1 MSRGLPRGSRRFT
14 SGVSV
19 SIRDDSWR
27 SRGRS
32 APQEI
37 VKSKPRPAC
46 LPGLARPGL
55 FPGLCN
61 EARERWHGSVLS
73 VIVRDSNNLP
83 LSFFIAFHHRH
94 ISSRPRQNIGAG
106 AKKRVRREKEEESCL
121 FGRDSGQRAR
131 SSKVGLALN
140 FVDSVWPRSVILILE
155 AWSKIG
161 RKMLMPAFWP
171 CDFFFFLFFFENI
184 SSWWV
189 RKDRNH
195 RSKKLR

>member
-1 MSRGLPRGSRRFT
+1 MTR
-14 SGVSV
+14 
-19 SIRDDSWR
+19 
-27 SRGRS
+27 
-32 APQEI
+32 
-37 VKSKPRPAC
+37 
-46 LPGLARPGL
+46 
-55 FPGLCN
+55 
-61 EARERWHGSVLS
+61 S

-171 CDFFFFLFFFENI
+171 CDFFFFSF
-184 SSWWV
+184 SS
-189 RKDRNH
+189 
-195 RSKKLR
+195 LRIFQVGE